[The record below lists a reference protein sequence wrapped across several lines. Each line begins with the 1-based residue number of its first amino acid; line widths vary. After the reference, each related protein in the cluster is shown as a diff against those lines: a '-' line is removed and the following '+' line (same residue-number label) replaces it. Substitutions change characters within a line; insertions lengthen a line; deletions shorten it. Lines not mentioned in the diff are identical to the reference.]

1 MGPPPPHDSRLLWR
15 GHFEHHFQG
24 ASLLVRVKL
33 ISSSVPEVYSAV
45 LFRIKMASTQE
56 KLDVSQ
62 CEIMAHLVEKLTTT
76 GRPTLDQEQ
85 MKAFKKICK

>member
-1 MGPPPPHDSRLLWR
+1 
-15 GHFEHHFQG
+15 
-24 ASLLVRVKL
+24 
-33 ISSSVPEVYSAV
+33 
-45 LFRIKMASTQE
+45 MASTQE

-62 CEIMAHLVEKLTTT
+62 CETMAHLVEKLTTT